1 MFIFF
6 VLQAIQVEQAAEADK
21 AREAYERDHPKMSR
35 PNEPIPMPD
44 STSTNNKVVVGVN
57 KTIQEGRVTN
67 QFLLCFLQSRINRKQ
82 GFYNHINK
90 VCVSYILRSPSSSGN
105 SVQPPESIP
114 VSLYTEKT
122 RHC

>member
-1 MFIFF
+1 MFIYFF
-6 VLQAIQVEQAAEADK
+6 VLRAIQVEQAAEADK

-67 QFLLCFLQSRINRKQ
+67 WVS
-82 GFYNHINK
+82 FYIK
-90 VCVSYILRSPSSSGN
+90 VEL
-105 SVQPPESIP
+105 
-114 VSLYTEKT
+114 
-122 RHC
+122 